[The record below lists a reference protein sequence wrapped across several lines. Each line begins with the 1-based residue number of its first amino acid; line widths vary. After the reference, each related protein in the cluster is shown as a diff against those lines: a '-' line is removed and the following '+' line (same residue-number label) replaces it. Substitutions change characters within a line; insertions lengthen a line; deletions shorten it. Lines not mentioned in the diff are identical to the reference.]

1 MLWWP
6 KGPTVPWAC
15 MKLTVGNWAKG
26 VTGPLWLKALIEH
39 TRIKS
44 VGDTNLEGAVNSLE
58 VREALQKDNDRLEL
72 WAITMHMKF
81 KNKY

>member
-1 MLWWP
+1 
-6 KGPTVPWAC
+6 
-15 MKLTVGNWAKG
+15 
-26 VTGPLWLKALIEH
+26 LKALIEH